1 MVARIGKFANALMT
15 VALVA
20 LVAGPAL
27 AQGMAPEAAAGGSAA
42 SFSFFSKQVM
52 ALFAAALAI
61 GIGTIGTALGQGNA
75 IAKAMEAI
83 GRNPEAAGT
92 IRTTLLIG
100 LAFIE
105 SLCIY
110 ALVIAFIAIGYA
122 K

>member
-1 MVARIGKFANALMT
+1 MVARIGKFGRVLATL
-15 VALVA
+15 ALVVLA
-20 LVAGPAL
+20 AAPAM
-27 AQGMAPEAAAGGSAA
+27 AQGMPGGGPS
-42 SFSFFSKQVM
+42 SFSFFSKDVM
-52 ALFAAALAI
+52 ALFAAAFAI

-110 ALVIAFIAIGYA
+110 ALVIAFIAIGKA
-122 K
+122 